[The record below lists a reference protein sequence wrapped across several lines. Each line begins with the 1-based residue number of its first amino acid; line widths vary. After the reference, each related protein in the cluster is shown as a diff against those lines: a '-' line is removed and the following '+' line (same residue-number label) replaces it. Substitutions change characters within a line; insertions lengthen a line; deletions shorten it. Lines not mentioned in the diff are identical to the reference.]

1 MTQQAQILDFIR
13 KSETPVTAK
22 NVEEA
27 TNISESSV
35 SSALSK
41 LFRQN
46 CISKIQKASGTVLY
60 FSNDEEDVAAGTYE
74 PPVMPYLYSQYRKV
88 IDILLVR
95 MDQAS
100 GEKSSLF
107 SNEESFSNLV
117 NLFFLS
123 VRNMLEDL
131 GYDCEN

>member
-1 MTQQAQILDFIR
+1 MTQQEQILDIIR
-13 KSETPVTAK
+13 KSETPVSAK
-22 NVEEA
+22 EVEKA

-46 CISKIQKASGTVLY
+46 CISKIQKASGAVLY
-60 FSNDEEDVAAGTYE
+60 FSNGEEEAFAGTYE
-74 PPVMPYLYSQYRKV
+74 PPVMPYIYSKYRKV
-88 IDILLVR
+88 IDILLER
-95 MDQAS
+95 MDQVP
-100 GEKSSLF
+100 EKNSPLF
-107 SNEESFSNLV
+107 SNKEEFSGLV

-131 GYDCEN
+131 GYDREN

>member
-1 MTQQAQILDFIR
+1 MTQQEQILDFIR

-60 FSNDEEDVAAGTYE
+60 FSNDEEDVAPGTYE